1 MSPKIERLTESFLLG
16 EGPHWDVA
24 TQSLYFLDCIRQ
36 NLVKYNPATNK
47 VTTASA
53 APKQPTFIIPVQGKS
68 GQFIISLD
76 KELAI
81 INWDGQSDKFS
92 IVRKLCVADGG
103 PGTAQN
109 KFNDGKCDSSGRL
122 WAGTLNIDKEDEDKT
137 LPLGT
142 LYSFDSKRGLKGHVN
157 QVRLTNGIAFNDQT
171 KKMFY
176 IDTLKGTVDQF
187 DFDVTNG
194 EISNR
199 KVWFTLTKNNISG
212 KPDGMTIDTD
222 GNLWVAVFMGSRV
235 IKIDGHT
242 AETLLDT
249 VEIPAQQVTSV
260 AFGGQNLDELYVT
273 TASFEYKGRTPPPPV
288 NGALY
293 RITGTGSKG
302 LPANN
307 FKLD

>member
-1 MSPKIERLTESFLLG
+1 
-16 EGPHWDVA
+16 
-24 TQSLYFLDCIRQ
+24 
-36 NLVKYNPATNK
+36 
-47 VTTASA
+47 
-53 APKQPTFIIPVQGKS
+53 VQGKKN
-68 GQFIISLD
+68 QFIISLD

-81 INWDGQSDKFS
+81 VSWDGESDKFT
-92 IVRKLCVADGG
+92 IVEKLCVADES
-103 PGTAQN
+103 PETADN

-142 LYSFDSKRGLKGHVN
+142 LYSFDAKRQLKGQVR
-157 QVRLTNGIAFNDQT
+157 QVRLTNGLAFNDKT

-176 IDTLKGTVDQF
+176 IDTLKGSVDQF

-194 EISNR
+194 VITNR
-199 KVWFTLTKNNISG
+199 RVWFTLAKNNVPG

-222 GNLWVAVFMGSRV
+222 GNLWVAVFEGARV
-235 IKIDGHT
+235 IKVDGHK

-249 VEIPAQQVTSV
+249 IQMPAQQVTSV
-260 AFGGQNLDELYVT
+260 AFGGPNLDELYVT
-273 TASFEYKGRTPPPPV
+273 SASFQYKGRTPPPPE

-307 FKLD
+307 FKLN